1 MRIASSIV
9 VLAGAVLPALAS
21 AQSSSPVSDT
31 FRRTLARLE
40 KNLVASA
47 EEMPA
52 KKYSYKPTAAQM
64 TFGEVVLHVA
74 GDNYEACAPIGN
86 ARAPELPKLT
96 PTDDKD
102 KLVERLRE
110 SFALCDQMA
119 AHLDDSGLGEV
130 VSSFGVQWPR
140 AGLMSERVEDWADH
154 YSQMAIYLRLNG
166 LLPPTAQHS

>member
-1 MRIASSIV
+1 MRIAHSVV
-9 VLAGAVLPALAS
+9 VLVGAFLPALTS
-21 AQSSSPVSDT
+21 AQSSTPVSDT

-64 TFGEVVLHVA
+64 TFGEVVLHIA

-86 ARAPELPKLT
+86 VQAPQLPKLS

-110 SFALCDQMA
+110 SFALCDLVA
-119 AHLDDSGLGEV
+119 GHLDDSGLGET
-130 VSSFGVQWPR
+130 VSSFGIQWPR
-140 AGLMSERVEDWADH
+140 AGLMSERIEDWSDH

-166 LLPPTAQHS
+166 LLPPTAQPR